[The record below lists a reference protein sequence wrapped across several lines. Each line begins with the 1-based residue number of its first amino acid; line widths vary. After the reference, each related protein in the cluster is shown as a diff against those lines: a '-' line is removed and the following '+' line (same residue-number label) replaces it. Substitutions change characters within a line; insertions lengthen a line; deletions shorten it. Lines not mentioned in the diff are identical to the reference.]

1 MTLKASEQVTKALER
16 EWWQSACDGSVA
28 VSSWKIK
35 RRPNEGESHFLDVL
49 AGERK
54 VQIYV
59 SPTGRSVRVYVD
71 GKEAT

>member
-1 MTLKASEQVTKALER
+1 MKPVASERVTKALEAG
-16 EWWQSACDGSVA
+16 WSSACNGLA
-28 VSSWKIK
+28 ALSWFTM
-35 RRPNEGESHFLDVL
+35 RRRANEGGSMFIDVL

-71 GKEAT
+71 GKEA